1 MQAQLLLIQYEVVAT
16 LRGDVEAPRSTIFT
30 PELQA
35 AVDNVDPNALPKL
48 LDRSGEDVPLPL
60 EASIRAAQSLLDAGR
75 IEEVEAVCT
84 SIEAADPHEWRAT
97 WLRGVAALRRGE
109 ISAARKCFDQVYA
122 RIPGETGPKLAL
134 AFAAE
139 SERDF
144 RCAIRLY
151 DTVSR
156 TSPATTSAAF
166 GLARCSVGLGE
177 RQRTLD
183 AYRRVPHGARSW
195 VRARVGTVRALIQ
208 QTDSYSPTWPE
219 LVAASDVLDGID
231 LEPPQRAELESQL
244 LGEALELLRSGDAPP
259 GGVTSLVGS
268 PLTERDLR
276 SGIESAYRTLA
287 RYSARRSERIIFID
301 RANSVR
307 ARSWI

>member
-1 MQAQLLLIQYEVVAT
+1 
-16 LRGDVEAPRSTIFT
+16 
-30 PELQA
+30 
-35 AVDNVDPNALPKL
+35 VDSNALPKL
-48 LDRSGEDVPLPL
+48 LDRSGDDVPLPL

-75 IEEVEAVCT
+75 IEEVDAVSA
-84 SIEAADPHEWRAT
+84 SIEAADPDEWRAT
-97 WLRGVAALRRGE
+97 WLRGIIRLRRGE
-109 ISAARKCFDQVYA
+109 ISAARKCFEQVYA

-139 SERDF
+139 SEGDVPG
-144 RCAIRLY
+144 AIRLY

-166 GLARCSVGLGE
+166 GLARCSIGLGE

-195 VRARVGTVRALIQ
+195 VKAQVETLRVLIQ
-208 QTDSYSPTWPE
+208 RTDSYYSPTWSD
-219 LVAASDVLDGID
+219 LVAASEVLDGIE
-231 LEPPQRAELESQL
+231 LEPPQRAELEGQL
-244 LGEALELLRSGDAPP
+244 LGEALARLRSGDAPTA
-259 GGVTSLVGS
+259 GVSNLVGW
-268 PLTERDLR
+268 PLTERDVR
-276 SGIESAYRTLA
+276 HGIESACLTLA
-287 RYSARRSERIIFID
+287 RYSPSRSERIVLVD